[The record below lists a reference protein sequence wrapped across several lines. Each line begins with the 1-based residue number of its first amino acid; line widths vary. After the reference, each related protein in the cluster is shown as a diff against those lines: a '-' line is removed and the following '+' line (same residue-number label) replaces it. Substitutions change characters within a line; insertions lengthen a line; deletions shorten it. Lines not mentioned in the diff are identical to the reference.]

1 MELSRR
7 GVIGGLGVVGLG
19 AVGFAG
25 AVAVGDDDGDGA
37 TTEASD
43 STESDGPGSDGEDAE
58 GSDAT
63 SVAVDPD
70 APFEARLLYDD
81 GSDDDESDDESGE
94 GGSGDDESSDGES
107 GDRLFDAAGLEY
119 VQGVR
124 EEDGEHL
131 VYVALSEAGRES
143 FRDRLETSGAIDD
156 PGPFAVSMTLDGE
169 EVRHVDLD
177 EPTVTALS
185 DEEWSGVLTL
195 PFESAGTAESVY
207 GSLATE

>member
-25 AVAVGDDDGDGA
+25 AVAVDDDGDGA

-43 STESDGPGSDGEDAE
+43 GDGPGGDGAGSDGSGEDAE

-70 APFEARLLYDD
+70 APFEARLLYED
-81 GSDDDESDDESGE
+81 GSDDGSSGD
-94 GGSGDDESSDGES
+94 GSGDDGES

-156 PGPFAVSMTLDGE
+156 PGPFAVSMTLGGE

-207 GSLATE
+207 GSLSAE